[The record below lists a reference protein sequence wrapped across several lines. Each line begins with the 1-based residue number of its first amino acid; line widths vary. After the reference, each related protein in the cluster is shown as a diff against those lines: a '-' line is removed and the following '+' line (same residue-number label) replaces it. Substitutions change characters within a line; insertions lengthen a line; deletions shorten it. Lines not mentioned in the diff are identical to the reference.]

1 MAKTILVVED
11 DADADAV
18 TILGESLRRQGYT
31 LSASAMVARL
41 SSGREA
47 LRDCHGHNC
56 ACSEPVSRQ
65 APQRS

>member
-47 LRDCHGHNC
+47 LRPISSSSIH
-56 ACSEPVSRQ
+56 P
-65 APQRS
+65 APAQKPS